1 MSRNEM
7 EQNRELEDVYGG
19 NMNLIAES
27 IFISAYFYWGHLYDD
42 IFFRYVLTWHRI
54 NMNKRTLKAHLKKA
68 GLFRRK
74 K

>member
-27 IFISAYFYWGHLYDD
+27 IFISAYFY
-42 IFFRYVLTWHRI
+42 
-54 NMNKRTLKAHLKKA
+54 
-68 GLFRRK
+68 
-74 K
+74 